1 MDFYQNPY
9 KMFYKIFYDDKDKPL
24 DELLKRIGIKYQGS
38 YVKVIVINRNNPH
51 HFDKFMEK
59 LFSMSPADVKV
70 EDDISLDEGDEEMV
84 VDMAEDTFT
93 ILNKYV
99 DSLDIDADKI
109 KIKEELRTLY
119 VEASNMER

>member
-1 MDFYQNPY
+1 
-9 KMFYKIFYDDKDKPL
+9 
-24 DELLKRIGIKYQGS
+24 
-38 YVKVIVINRNNPH
+38 
-51 HFDKFMEK
+51 
-59 LFSMSPADVKV
+59 
-70 EDDISLDEGDEEMV
+70 LDEGDEEMV

>member
-1 MDFYQNPY
+1 
-9 KMFYKIFYDDKDKPL
+9 MFYKIFYDDKDKPL